1 MSASDSVSPRPHDRS
16 SVTSASLPATVTSD
30 ELRKRVVDWQT
41 PVMEAYA
48 RGHEI
53 RFRESLSRHAT
64 GVWRACSR
72 IPRGTTEED
81 IKDRQGLGILPCVRS
96 IIVGT
101 DIQEY
106 SRRRPQ
112 QQLFMTLCLYACVK
126 RAVDLLR
133 DAGILSREEPRVTVQ
148 TGDGAYAVFTFLD
161 AFNVFCR
168 PDPGPGE
175 RDYAAKKRQ
184 AEARYLPHVAE
195 QAFSFIFALNALLH
209 SENVRQGF
217 VDEPRDRRPSEAP
230 VFPLSV
236 RYAMSFEDVLL
247 MLDVNGSLNCVGSGM
262 ITCNRILSADHGN
275 HFLVQDALLR
285 ELQRYGGLDA
295 VGDRQWGQRL
305 HHSLLPETRVKS
317 SHVRYADVFGFHD
330 DRPLLRAQGRP
341 HAERAVLSIGSHDV
355 GSLERRDL

>member
-1 MSASDSVSPRPHDRS
+1 MSRSDSVSPGNDDRS
-16 SVTSASLPATVTSD
+16 SGESDSLPATVTND
-30 ELRKRVVDWQT
+30 ELEKRILEWQM
-41 PVMEAYA
+41 PVMQAYA

-53 RFRESLSRHAT
+53 RFRESPSRHAA

-72 IPRGTTEED
+72 IPCGPEED
-81 IKDRQGLGILPCVRS
+81 TGEVQKLGILPCVRS

-106 SRRRPQ
+106 SRRKPQ
-112 QQLFMTLCLYACVK
+112 QQLFMTLCLYACVT
-126 RAVDLLR
+126 RAAELLR

-161 AFNVFCR
+161 AFDVFR
-168 PDPGPGE
+168 KPDPAFPE
-175 RDYAAKKRQ
+175 REYAAKKHQ
-184 AEARYLPHVAE
+184 AESRYLPHVAE
-195 QAFSFIFALNALLH
+195 QAFSFVFALNALVH

-217 VDEPRDRRPSEAP
+217 VDEPRDRRQSESP

-247 MLDVNGSLNCVGSGM
+247 MLDVNESLNCVGSGM

-305 HHSLLPETRVKS
+305 HHTLLPETRVKS
-317 SHVRYADVFGFHD
+317 SHVRYADVFGFHN